1 MQTTNVSR
9 QSKQIKRDLYY
20 TSDHEWI
27 DFQGSVAYVG
37 ICSFK
42 LKGIK
47 EIQKIEFSENK
58 DLLKNGDVIA
68 SLLYDD
74 YVIDVHIPVNGR
86 VIQFNDAVLTGDR
99 EIVLQQ
105 PENNGW
111 IALVIPASPYDRKGL
126 MISEQYRMRA
136 KSIY

>member
-1 MQTTNVSR
+1 
-9 QSKQIKRDLYY
+9 
-20 TSDHEWI
+20 
-27 DFQGSVAYVG
+27 VAYVG